1 MSRSQNDSNEDG
13 DHYQQVYDKYP
24 KELEKIFIIVPEN
37 IVSVK
42 PSLDNSLLRAA
53 KNYNKVIDESM
64 ITQMSAG
71 DLQKLRKNLNKN
83 PAGQ

>member
-1 MSRSQNDSNEDG
+1 M
-13 DHYQQVYDKYP
+13 YDKYP
-24 KELEKIFIIVPEN
+24 KELEKLFIIVPEN

-42 PSLDNSLLRAA
+42 PSLDNSLLRGA

-71 DLQKLRKNLNKN
+71 DL
-83 PAGQ
+83 

>member
-1 MSRSQNDSNEDG
+1 
-13 DHYQQVYDKYP
+13 V
-24 KELEKIFIIVPEN
+24 VPEN

-42 PSLDNSLLRAA
+42 PSLDNSLLRGA

-71 DLQKLRKNLNKN
+71 DLQKLRNNLNKN
-83 PAGQ
+83 PGGQ

>member
-1 MSRSQNDSNEDG
+1 
-13 DHYQQVYDKYP
+13 VYDKYP

-71 DLQKLRKNLNKN
+71 DLQKLRKNLN
-83 PAGQ
+83 

>member
-1 MSRSQNDSNEDG
+1 M
-13 DHYQQVYDKYP
+13 
-24 KELEKIFIIVPEN
+24 FIIVPTN

-42 PSLDNSLLRAA
+42 PSLDNSLLRGA

-83 PAGQ
+83 GGGMPNQIATFDSR